1 MSYFLE
7 TREPGYFSKFKGVK
21 LDNSTLSQSMSSS
34 TYTFC
39 SGSEISYTP
48 DEGSDYVIYEY
59 CFFADSYTRV
69 DTRLVYSEDGG
80 TTFTELTGN
89 RSSFNSGETSLEFET
104 TCNIR
109 LLIDSWGSTERIFRI
124 EGKGN
129 GVVLHRAKNF
139 KRSSSGE
146 TKYFI
151 PTVICYSITES

>member
-7 TREPGYFSKFKGVK
+7 TREPGYFSKFKGAK
-21 LDNSTLSQSMSSS
+21 LNNSTLSQSIGSD
-34 TYTFC
+34 YTFC
-39 SGSEISYTP
+39 SGSEISYIP

-59 CFFADSYTRV
+59 CFFADSYIRI

-80 TTFTELTGN
+80 TTFTELSGN

-104 TCNIR
+104 TCNVR

-124 EGKGN
+124 EGKGS
-129 GVVLHRAKNF
+129 GVVLHRAANF
-139 KRSSSGE
+139 IRSSSAQ

-151 PTVICYSITES
+151 PTVACYSITES